1 MEISEPE
8 DAKKAEMDRAKKS
21 EDEANKSETGDA
33 KKSEDDVKKSEADNA
48 GIFDRI
54 CYRTFPNILF

>member
-1 MEISEPE
+1 MEIPEPE

-48 GIFDRI
+48 GNL
-54 CYRTFPNILF
+54 YRNLYRNCPNIVV